1 MRAMPI
7 VLIRFL
13 TVCCKSL
20 PGNYS
25 DSLSD
30 ATLATE
36 IQPSFVKAIVTGKT
50 VKIYIP
56 GVEECMYIQVANSFT
71 HQ

>member
-7 VLIRFL
+7 VLMSFL
-13 TVCCKSL
+13 TVCCTSL
-20 PGNYS
+20 TGNYS

-36 IQPSFVKAIVTGKT
+36 IQPSFVKAIVSGKT
-50 VKIYIP
+50 LQIHISV
-56 GVEECMYIQVANSFT
+56 
-71 HQ
+71 

>member
-7 VLIRFL
+7 VMSFL

-20 PGNYS
+20 TGNYS
-25 DSLSD
+25 GSLSD

-36 IQPSFVKAIVTGKT
+36 IQPSFVNAIVSGKT
-50 VKIYIP
+50 LKIHIC
-56 GVEECMYIQVANSFT
+56 GVQECMCIQVANSFT